1 MYVKTSR
8 HPDLPPP
15 LSEVGPLGWL
25 RKNLFSSWLNS
36 LMTLA
41 AAGLLLAALP
51 PVLNWGLFSA
61 NWVGQTRDACLP
73 PLGNP
78 DGACWVFIR
87 VRFDLLMYGF
97 YPQAERWRVVLT
109 FLLLVGL
116 GGPLILSTLLAFR
129 ERIKQI
135 LLLLLPLAVAA
146 YSLLAHGMFPGLA
159 ALGLLLAPEL
169 LVRAFKRKLLPPTM
183 APWLRQA
190 VFIGVPALVW
200 FVTSQAMQALDPGAA
215 GPLALAAGS
224 LAFLVFALSG
234 RSVTSWRFALLFTVY
249 PCVAYLLLL
258 GGGLGLPLV
267 ETDRWGG
274 MFLTLVIAGIGIA
287 ASLPVGIL
295 LALGRRSRMP
305 VIKALCVSFIEFV
318 RGVPLIS
325 VLFMVSVMLPLTL
338 PQGVHFDKL
347 LRALI
352 GVSLFYAAYMAEVVR
367 GGLQA
372 IPKGQYEAA
381 EALGLRYWKS
391 MRLIILPQA
400 LRTVIPGITNT
411 FLGLLKDTTLVAV
424 INLMDI
430 LGILKSALA
439 DSNWLGYTKE
449 AYVFAGLAF
458 WLLCFALSRY
468 SLHLERRLKTGR

>member
-1 MYVKTSR
+1 MYVKTTR

-15 LSEVGPLGWL
+15 LSEVGVLGWL
-25 RKNLFSSWLNS
+25 RKNLFSTWLNS
-36 LMTLA
+36 LLTLTA
-41 AAGLLLAALP
+41 MALLLLTLP
-51 PVLNWGLFSA
+51 PILDWALFSA
-61 NWVGQTRDACLP
+61 NWIGETRNACLP

-78 DGACWVFIR
+78 DGACWVFIK

-97 YPQAERWRVVLT
+97 YPASEIWRVDFTL
-109 FLLLVGL
+109 LLLVGL
-116 GGPLILSTLLAFR
+116 GGPLILSTLLPFR
-129 ERIKQI
+129 GPVNTF
-135 LLLLLPLAVAA
+135 LLMLLPLAIIGF
-146 YSLLAHGMFPGLA
+146 SLFQYGLYAGLTALA
-159 ALGLLLAPEL
+159 LLQAPEL
-169 LVRAFKRKLLPPTM
+169 LGRIFKNKLLPPTM
-183 APWLRQA
+183 APRLRQA
-190 VFIGVPALVW
+190 LFIVVPLLVW
-200 FVTSQAMQALDPGAA
+200 FLVGTVLREVDPGTAA
-215 GPLALAAGS
+215 PLALIAGG
-224 LAFLVFALSG
+224 LVFLVFALSG
-234 RSVTSWRFALLFTVY
+234 QSVTSWRFFLLFTIY
-249 PCVAYLLLL
+249 PCVAYILLL
-258 GGGLGLPLV
+258 GGGVGLPLV
-267 ETDRWGG
+267 QTDRWGG

-287 ASLPVGIL
+287 VSLPVGIL
-295 LALGRRSRMP
+295 LALGRRSQMP

-338 PQGVHFDKL
+338 PQGTHFDKL

-352 GVSLFYAAYMAEVVR
+352 GVSLFYAAYMAEVIR

-372 IPKGQYEAA
+372 VPKGQYEAA

-439 DSNWLGYTKE
+439 DTNWLGYTKE
-449 AYVFAGLAF
+449 AYLFAAVAF
-458 WLLCFALSRY
+458 WVLCFGLSRY
-468 SLHLERRLKTGR
+468 SLHLEKRLRPGR